1 MSVSGEQRVG
11 VTAVATNGASP
22 RTSNVDRRLRIAIGV
37 LCLIGIG
44 VAGYLTYTHYAKI
57 KVICGSNGGCETV
70 QSSVYSKLAGLP
82 VAVLG
87 LAGYIGM
94 LFTLFIR
101 NEFGRVATFG
111 IALIGFLFS
120 MYLTYREAFTI
131 HAYCYWC
138 LSSATLMTILVILTA
153 IRVIR
158 ADPIVSG
165 PKTVPRAERRR
176 VERRQAAR
184 R

>member
-1 MSVSGEQRVG
+1 MS
-11 VTAVATNGASP
+11 AVASNGASP
-22 RTSNVDRRLRIAIGV
+22 RSRLDRRLRNAI
-37 LCLIGIG
+37 LLLTLIGIG

-70 QSSVYSKLAGLP
+70 QSSVYSKLDGVP

-87 LAGYIGM
+87 LAGYIGI
-94 LFTLFIR
+94 LFSLAIR
-101 NEFGRVATFG
+101 NELGRAAAFG
-111 IALIGFLFS
+111 IALVGFLFS

-138 LSSATLMTILVILTA
+138 LSSALLMTLLVILTT
-153 IRVIR
+153 IRFLGVEAGAR
-158 ADPIVSG
+158 P
-165 PKTVPRAERRR
+165 PKTMPRAERRR
-176 VERRQAAR
+176 IERRQAAR

>member
-1 MSVSGEQRVG
+1 MS
-11 VTAVATNGASP
+11 AVATNGGAP
-22 RTSNVDRRLRIAIGV
+22 RTGKLDGRLRIVIGV

-44 VAGYLTYTHYAKI
+44 VATYLTYTHYAKI

-70 QSSVYSKLAGLP
+70 QSSVYSKLDGVP

-87 LAGYIGM
+87 LAGYIGI
-94 LFTLFIR
+94 LLSLGIR
-101 NEFGRVATFG
+101 DELGRAAGFG
-111 IALIGFLFS
+111 IALVGFLFS

-138 LSSATLMTILVILTA
+138 LSSALLMTLLVILTA
-153 IRVIR
+153 IRLLK
-158 ADPIVSG
+158 ADPLA
-165 PKTVPRAERRR
+165 PPPPPRTKTVPRAERRR
-176 VERRQAAR
+176 IERRQAAR